1 MNVVEGEQQ
10 EWGALQEMVS
20 WEPRGQQGRE
30 GQWPHWQGTQ
40 SYCIWARRAEQ
51 VQWQEPGS
59 STVQWSP
66 GKSVVLRE
74 VQDWVRKSSQQDKS
88 RTNKTQG
95 WAWHPY
101 NTAQARTRGKTLNL
115 CWEGPDKAE
124 VFSHSLKELWSKT
137 RVSFGYQS
145 IDFIFMKW
153 VSLTHACFCG
163 YLVGISLCRKANGT
177 GTGPNSPYPKL
188 LKSNLFQ
195 YLQRRWKNLKEFS
208 CI

>member
-1 MNVVEGEQQ
+1 MTFQTSVPSTPPLNNACIFKDVLPPLHHSSNWCQLETWGLLTNENPQHPHALLPLYTMYMSVLLRIKAHNECCWGRAARVRCSAGNGEPT
-10 EWGALQEMVS
+10 E
-20 WEPRGQQGRE
+20 QQGRE

-74 VQDWVRKSSQQDKS
+74 VQDWVRKPSQQDKS

-101 NTAQARTRGKTLNL
+101 NTGQARSRGKSLNL
-115 CWEGPDKAE
+115 C
-124 VFSHSLKELWSKT
+124 
-137 RVSFGYQS
+137 
-145 IDFIFMKW
+145 
-153 VSLTHACFCG
+153 
-163 YLVGISLCRKANGT
+163 
-177 GTGPNSPYPKL
+177 
-188 LKSNLFQ
+188 
-195 YLQRRWKNLKEFS
+195 
-208 CI
+208 